1 MERPKKTVLIPWDFT
16 DKAEYAFAH
25 AVNVS
30 KITGHTISLLNVVK
44 KEEEIQ
50 QSTANLLAAA
60 EAMKAKYG
68 IKPEILIKKGDIF
81 KTIGQT
87 ATDHNA
93 DLVIMGTHGIRGMQK
108 LTGSWA
114 LKVIVKTK
122 VPFVVVQ
129 DFPKSNNYEKVVFP
143 VDYKK
148 ESKEKIKWSS
158 FLSGTYNSKFYV
170 IHPKI
175 SDRGLKKKLHSNLF
189 FTKKYLDNNRLE
201 YEIIQAPGKSDFGKE
216 TIEFAQQMNADLIL
230 IITTKN
236 IIFVDYVLGANE
248 QQIIA
253 NSAKIPVM
261 CVNPKPGKF
270 AGGFSATGG

>member
-1 MERPKKTVLIPWDFT
+1 MERSKKTVLIPWDFT
-16 DKAEYAFAH
+16 DKAEYAYAH

-50 QSTANLLAAA
+50 QSTTNLLAAA
-60 EAMKAKYG
+60 DEMTKKYG
-68 IKPEILIKKGDIF
+68 VKPEIIVKKGDIF

-87 ATDHNA
+87 AADYNA
-93 DLVIMGTHGIRGMQK
+93 DIVIMGTHGIRGMQK

-114 LKVIVKTK
+114 LKVIVRTK

-129 DFPKSNNYEKVVFP
+129 DFPKSNNYQKVVFP

-158 FLSGTYNSKFYV
+158 FLSGNYNSKFLV

-175 SDRGLKKKLHSNLF
+175 TDRGLKKKLNSNIF
-189 FTKKYLDNNRLE
+189 FTKKYLDNNKIE
-201 YEIIQAPGKSDFGKE
+201 YEIIQAPGKTDFGKE
-216 TIEFAQQMNADLIL
+216 TIEFAQQVNADLIL
-230 IITTKN
+230 VITTKN
-236 IIFVDYVLGANE
+236 IIFVDYMLGASE

-253 NSAKIPVM
+253 NTAKIPVM
-261 CVNPKPGKF
+261 CVNPRPGKF

>member
-1 MERPKKTVLIPWDFT
+1 MERPMKTVLIPWDFT

-30 KITGHTISLLNVVK
+30 KITGNSISLLNVVK

-50 QSTANLLAAA
+50 QSTTNLLAAA
-60 EAMKAKYG
+60 DAMSKKYG
-68 IKPEILIKKGDIF
+68 IKPEILVKKGDIF

-87 ATDHNA
+87 ASDHNA
-93 DLVIMGTHGIRGMQK
+93 DIVIMGTHGIRGMQK

-129 DFPKSNNYEKVVFP
+129 EFPKSNNYDKVVFP

-148 ESKEKIKWSS
+148 ESAEKIKWSS
-158 FLSGTYNSKFYV
+158 FLSSTYNSKFLI

-175 SDRGLKKKLHSNLF
+175 TDRGLKKKLHSNLF
-189 FTKKYLDNNRLE
+189 YTKKYLDNNRIE
-201 YEIIQAPGKSDFGKE
+201 YEIIQAPGKTDFGKE
-216 TIEFAQQMNADLIL
+216 TVDFAQQVNADLIL
-230 IITTKN
+230 VITTKN
-236 IIFVDYVLGANE
+236 IIFVDYVLGASE

-253 NSAKIPVM
+253 NTAKIPVM
-261 CVNPKPGKF
+261 CVNPRPGKF

>member
-30 KITGHTISLLNVVK
+30 RITGHTISLLNVVK
-44 KEEEIQ
+44 REAEIQ
-50 QSTANLLAAA
+50 QSTTNLLAAA
-60 EAMKAKYG
+60 DVMTQKYG
-68 IKPEILIKKGDIF
+68 VKPEIIIKKGDIF

-93 DLVIMGTHGIRGMQK
+93 DIVIMGTHGIRGLQK

-129 DFPKSNNYEKVVFP
+129 DFPKSNNYQKVVFP
-143 VDYKK
+143 VDYKR
-148 ESKEKIKWSS
+148 ESKEKIRWSS
-158 FLSGTYNSKFYV
+158 FLSGNYNSKFYI

-175 SDRGLKKKLHSNLF
+175 TDRGLKKKLHTNLF
-189 FTKKYLDNNRLE
+189 FTKKYLDNNRIE

-216 TIEFAQQMNADLIL
+216 TIEYAQQISADLIL

-253 NSAKIPVM
+253 NTAKIPVM
-261 CVNPKPGKF
+261 SVNPRPGKF

>member
-30 KITGHTISLLNVVK
+30 KITGHSISLLNVVK
-44 KEEEIQ
+44 RESEIQ
-50 QSTANLLAAA
+50 QATTNLLAAA
-60 EAMKAKYG
+60 DAMTQKYG
-68 IKPEILIKKGDIF
+68 VKPEIIIKKGDIF

-93 DLVIMGTHGIRGMQK
+93 DIVIMGTHGIRGLQK

-114 LKVIVKTK
+114 LKVIVRTK

-129 DFPKSNNYEKVVFP
+129 DFPKSNNYQKVVFP
-143 VDYKK
+143 VDYKR

-158 FLSGTYNSKFYV
+158 FLSGNYNSKFYI

-175 SDRGLKKKLHSNLF
+175 TDRGLKKKLHTNLF
-189 FTKKYLDNNRLE
+189 FTKKYLDNNRIE

-216 TIEFAQQMNADLIL
+216 TIEYAQQVNADLIL

-253 NSAKIPVM
+253 NTAKIPVM

>member
-1 MERPKKTVLIPWDFT
+1 MEKPKKTVLIPWDFT
-16 DKAEYAFAH
+16 DKAEYAYAH

-30 KITGHTISLLNVVK
+30 KITGHSISLLNVVK

-50 QSTANLLAAA
+50 QSTTNLLAAG
-60 EAMKAKYG
+60 EAMSQKYG
-68 IKPEILIKKGDIF
+68 IKPEIIVKKGDIF

-93 DLVIMGTHGIRGMQK
+93 DIVIMGTHGIRGMQK

-114 LKVIVKTK
+114 LKVIVRTK

-129 DFPKSNNYEKVVFP
+129 DFPKSNNFQKVVFP
-143 VDYKK
+143 VDYKR
-148 ESKEKIKWSS
+148 ESKEKIRWSS
-158 FLSGTYNSKFYV
+158 FLSGNYNSKFYV

-175 SDRGLKKKLHSNLF
+175 TDRGLKKKLHTNLF
-189 FTKKYLDNNRLE
+189 FTKKYLDNNRIE
-201 YEIIQAPGKSDFGKE
+201 YEIIQAPGKADFGKE
-216 TIEFAQQMNADLIL
+216 TVEYAQSINADLIL
-230 IITTKN
+230 VITTKN
-236 IIFVDYVLGANE
+236 IIFVDYMLGASE

-253 NSAKIPVM
+253 NTAKIPVM

-270 AGGFSATGG
+270 AGGFSASGG